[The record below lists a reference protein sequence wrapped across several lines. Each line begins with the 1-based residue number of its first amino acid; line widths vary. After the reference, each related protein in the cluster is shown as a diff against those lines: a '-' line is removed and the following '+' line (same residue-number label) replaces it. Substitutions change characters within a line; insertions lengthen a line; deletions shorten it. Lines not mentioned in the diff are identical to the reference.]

1 MEIIFATHNAH
12 KVSEIQSLCPE
23 NIVLKSLKEINFLEE
38 VPETSD
44 TIAGNSLQ
52 KAEYIFKQFSKAVFA
67 EDTGLEVTALNNLP
81 GVHTARFAG
90 KNATAEDNIQKLL
103 LELNREENRSAQFV
117 TVITFIDK
125 TGDVH
130 QFKGICKGEILL
142 SKTGED
148 GFGYDPIF
156 KPLGSELSFAQMPL
170 SDKNIFSHRAKA
182 FKLFVEYLNGKTELP

>member
-23 NIVLKSLKEINFLEE
+23 NIVLKSLKEINFLAA

-67 EDTGLEVTALNNLP
+67 EDTGLEVLALNNLP
-81 GVHTARFAG
+81 GVRTARFAG
-90 KNATAEDNIQKLL
+90 ENATAEDNIQKLL
-103 LELNREENRSAQFV
+103 LELNRAENRNAQFV

-125 TGDVH
+125 AGDVH

-142 SKTGED
+142 SKMGED